1 MEREKC
7 SIEDRALANIQLMEK
22 HQGIYFFFNA
32 ELKDLLI
39 SDLEAAGGSNT
50 HTTSTMHSA
59 LFLV

>member
-1 MEREKC
+1 MEREKY
-7 SIEDRALANIQLMEK
+7 SIEDRALANIQLMDK
-22 HQGIYFFFNA
+22 HQGIFFFNA

-59 LFLV
+59 LFLA